1 MEHDMNKA
9 FKGFRS
15 YCKSI
20 GFLTSKNYPD
30 FMFLSTT
37 QVNPKMDEIDLNDV
51 SMVRGLRK

>member
-1 MEHDMNKA
+1 MNKA